1 MGWDEMRERSGA
13 GPMQTSRDDS
23 RAKPVAMKCLGY
35 PSLPLTLSLRP
46 PPPPY
51 SHYLTSATSR
61 LSLPLTL
68 SPRPPPPPNPHY
80 LTSTTSRLSLPLT
93 LSLRPP
99 PPPYPH
105 YLTSTTSTTCRCV
118 CHCRSVSYVQLAA

>member
-1 MGWDEMRERSGA
+1 MGWDGMRERSGA

-51 SHYLTSATSR
+51 PLYLTSATSR
-61 LSLPLTL
+61 LFLPLTL
-68 SPRPPPPPNPHY
+68 RPPPPPNSHY
-80 LTSTTSRLSLPLT
+80 LTSTS
-93 LSLRPP
+93 
-99 PPPYPH
+99 
-105 YLTSTTSTTCRCV
+105 STTITSCRCV
-118 CHCRSVSYVQLAA
+118 CHCRSVSYVQPAA